1 MQNYMITY
9 ITWVIIVYSSL
20 YFTEV
25 TSADNIQ
32 KVNFLSLGLALVNN
46 PIWSEIILKDNI
58 GGKVYFLFF

>member
-46 PIWSEIILKDNI
+46 PIWSEIILKDDI